1 MKSLPH
7 VFLEA
12 APCHGFSG
20 SSAVNSACTTETEA
34 EDRQCGCLTGSHPQL
49 PSPTAPQRGRGS
61 PTAQTPILP
70 STFCERLLRVMG
82 TSVPLK
88 CFPFVR
94 GHRGQ
99 KETSCVG
106 AVIS

>member
-34 EDRQCGCLTGSHPQL
+34 EDRQCGCPK
-49 PSPTAPQRGRGS
+49 RGRGS

-70 STFCERLLRVMG
+70 STFCKRLLRVMG

-88 CFPFVR
+88 CFPLVR